1 LFAVGFSGI
10 IIEYSIMEYFKPIR
24 RKNMSDLFDK
34 VTSGQDAFTKLVGK
48 IPGFKGYIERS
59 SRRAADKLLRDQI
72 ANEYSIVRKRVGEI
86 QQDLLAS
93 GELSFLDELET
104 AATKLQTFIDKVSN
118 AAYGYSGF
126 FDAIKI
132 NEEELAKLYEF
143 DVALL
148 ENVDEVGRAVENVG
162 ASIGTDG
169 LPASVRHLVGL
180 TRDLVTTFD
189 KRDGVV
195 SGIS

>member
-1 LFAVGFSGI
+1 
-10 IIEYSIMEYFKPIR
+10 
-24 RKNMSDLFDK
+24 MSDLFDK
-34 VTSGQDAFTKLVGK
+34 VTSGQDALTKLISK

-59 SRRAADKLLRDQI
+59 SRRSADKLLREQI
-72 ANEYSIVRKRVGEI
+72 GNEFSIIRKKVGEI
-86 QQDLLAS
+86 QQDFAS
-93 GELSFLDELET
+93 FGELMYLDDLET

-126 FDAIKI
+126 FDAVKI
-132 NEEELAKLYEF
+132 NEEELAKIYEF

-148 ENVDEVGRAVENVG
+148 ESAGEVSRAVENVE

-189 KRDGVV
+189 RRDEVV
-195 SGIS
+195 LGIS

>member
-1 LFAVGFSGI
+1 MAKRYDVIVAGAG
-10 IIEYSIMEYFKPIR
+10 PA
-24 RKNMSDLFDK
+24 
-34 VTSGQDAFTKLVGK
+34 GLVAA
-48 IPGFKGYIERS
+48 
-59 SRRAADKLLRDQI
+59 RAA
-72 ANEYSIVRKRVGEI
+72 GEN
-86 QQDLLAS
+86 
-93 GELSFLDELET
+93 G
-104 AATKLQTFIDKVSN
+104 
-118 AAYGYSGF
+118 
-126 FDAIKI
+126 
-132 NEEELAKLYEF
+132 F

>member
-1 LFAVGFSGI
+1 MG
-10 IIEYSIMEYFKPIR
+10 
-24 RKNMSDLFDK
+24 DLFDK
-34 VTSGQDAFTKLVGK
+34 VTSGQDPLTKLIGK

-59 SRRAADKLLRDQI
+59 SRRSADKILREQI
-72 ANEYSIVRKRVGEI
+72 ANQYSIVRKRVGEI
-86 QQDLLAS
+86 QQDFASS
-93 GELSFLDELET
+93 GELSYLDDLET
-104 AATKLQTFIDKVSN
+104 VATKLQTFIDKVSN

-143 DVALL
+143 DVSLL
-148 ENVDEVGRAVENVG
+148 DMADEVERAVENVE

-169 LPASVRHLVGL
+169 LPASVRHLICL
-180 TRDLVTTFD
+180 SRDLVTTFD
-189 KRDGVV
+189 RRDEVV

>member
-1 LFAVGFSGI
+1 
-10 IIEYSIMEYFKPIR
+10 
-24 RKNMSDLFDK
+24 MSDMFDK
-34 VTSGQDAFTKLVGK
+34 VTSGQDALTKLIGK

-72 ANEYSIVRKRVGEI
+72 ATHYSIVRKRVGEI
-86 QQDLLAS
+86 QQDLVAS
-93 GELSFLDELET
+93 GELAYLDDLET
-104 AATKLQTFIDKVSN
+104 AATKLQTFIDKISN

-143 DVALL
+143 DSALL
-148 ENVDEVGRAVENVG
+148 ESADEVKRAVDNIE

-169 LPASVRHLVGL
+169 LPASVRHLVSL

-189 KRDGVV
+189 LRDEVV
-195 SGIS
+195 TGIN

>member
-1 LFAVGFSGI
+1 
-10 IIEYSIMEYFKPIR
+10 
-24 RKNMSDLFDK
+24 MSDMFDK
-34 VTSGQDAFTKLVGK
+34 VTSGQDAFTKLIGK

-59 SRRAADKLLRDQI
+59 SRRSADKLLREQI
-72 ANEYSIVRKRVGEI
+72 ANHFSIIRKRVGEI
-86 QQDLLAS
+86 QQDFASS
-93 GELSFLDELET
+93 GELAYLDDLET

-132 NEEELAKLYEF
+132 NEEELAKIYEF
-143 DVALL
+143 DAALL
-148 ENVDEVGRAVENVG
+148 ETAEEVERAVENVESSVG
-162 ASIGTDG
+162 SDG

-189 KRDGVV
+189 RRDEVV
-195 SGIS
+195 TGIS

>member
-1 LFAVGFSGI
+1 MG
-10 IIEYSIMEYFKPIR
+10 
-24 RKNMSDLFDK
+24 DLFDK
-34 VTSGQDAFTKLVGK
+34 VTSGQDPLTKLIGK

-72 ANEYSIVRKRVGEI
+72 ANEYSIVRKKVGEI
-86 QQDLLAS
+86 QQDLASS
-93 GELSFLDELET
+93 GEFMYLDDLET
-104 AATKLQTFIDKVSN
+104 AATKLQTFIDKVSS
-118 AAYGYSGF
+118 ASYGYSGF

-132 NEEELAKLYEF
+132 NEEELAKIYEF
-143 DVALL
+143 DAALL
-148 ENVDEVGRAVENVG
+148 ETADEVQRAVENVE

-189 KRDGVV
+189 RRDEVV